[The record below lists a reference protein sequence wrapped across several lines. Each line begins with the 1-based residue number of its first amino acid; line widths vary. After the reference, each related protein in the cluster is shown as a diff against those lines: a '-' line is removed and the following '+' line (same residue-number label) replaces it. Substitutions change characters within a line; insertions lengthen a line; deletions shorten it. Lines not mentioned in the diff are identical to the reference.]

1 MSEWT
6 KGKWTGSREAWEHCG
21 PGDDAMALSGDGWG
35 SFAKVVVRLDG
46 EATDNPQ
53 GVANYHLLL
62 AAPTMAEAL
71 EEAERTFRHYG
82 DLHAAK
88 PDPVKAQRNYE
99 MADKMLAA
107 LRLAKGE
114 DRNG

>member
-6 KGKWTGSREAWEHCG
+6 KGDWEINPVRDPESGAVMVC
-21 PGDDAMALSGDGWG
+21 AGDGHRYG
-35 SFAKVVVRLDG
+35 LVACVFRAADARLI
-46 EATDNPQ
+46 A
-53 GVANYHLLL
+53 

-107 LRLAKGE
+107 LQLAKGE

>member
-6 KGKWTGSREAWEHCG
+6 KGPKARVTVKLINPESGYESETEASVSAEDWNVIDRVLCG
-21 PGDDAMALSGDGWG
+21 RGQVYA
-35 SFAKVVVRLDG
+35 
-46 EATDNPQ
+46 
-53 GVANYHLLL
+53 